1 MPASHSLSGRH
12 TRLSNG
18 EDGGDGADCS
28 TWARML
34 LGIFLMHRLRFSAVS
49 GNRADGTGLPVPPL
63 PSLLKTR
70 SLPPSPDLLRKHPGH
85 PGSVPV

>member
-34 LGIFLMHRLRFSAVS
+34 LGIFLMHRL
-49 GNRADGTGLPVPPL
+49 
-63 PSLLKTR
+63 
-70 SLPPSPDLLRKHPGH
+70 
-85 PGSVPV
+85 